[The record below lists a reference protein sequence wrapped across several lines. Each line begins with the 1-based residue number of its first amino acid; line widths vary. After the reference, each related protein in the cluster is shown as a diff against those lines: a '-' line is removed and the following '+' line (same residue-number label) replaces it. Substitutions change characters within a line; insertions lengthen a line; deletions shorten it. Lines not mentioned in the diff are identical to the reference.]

1 VVRRTEHARHVI
13 WACNACAD
21 GAGRV
26 GALMADRSTGSGD
39 LVGTF
44 VVCRSFG
51 AVSTIRA

>member
-1 VVRRTEHARHVI
+1 
-13 WACNACAD
+13 
-21 GAGRV
+21 
-26 GALMADRSTGSGD
+26 MADRSTGSGD